1 VTTLLAACLI
11 LGAALALYVAAR
23 VARLGGPPAAFL
35 DAGGTLPGWTVVFLL
50 PLLALAGPGLE
61 RHLGL
66 VARYGLQASHV
77 AVGLVLVAMAALL
90 LWNRLWYA
98 ARLAGLGSPGEA
110 LGRFYGSVT
119 LRVAVLALALL
130 FALPFSADLLSSA
143 AMLVEAVT
151 GGALPRTAGVWI
163 LALAL
168 AVPAI
173 VGGWRATVLTA
184 ALLSLFLLVLL
195 PGVTA
200 FAEIALQG
208 PGFPAAPIPVA
219 EGVLWDRLP
228 GVVRHVAGIGKA
240 VPAEGIFTT
249 VAVSSSALALAGI
262 VLSPAALYFG
272 QTLRA
277 GGALGLSA
285 VWLTAGLAAGLLILC
300 GPVLALRM
308 AGGAAE
314 FAAVLHAAEP
324 LAGAGFLL
332 LLLLPGLVAAGFL
345 VTGGALIWTRELV
358 LAYLF
363 PRLDPRAQRF
373 AARLAIAF
381 GFFLMAFMAAFLPL
395 VSAVLASVA
404 LPLSVQLLPALL
416 GVTFFRW
423 IGRGAVIA
431 GLTLGCLIV
440 VFTEPPGLI
449 LFEGLFVDLPWGR
462 WPLGIHSAAWGLAF
476 NLLLVLLSAAVT
488 QRAPDRLERDRLHDA
503 LLGATGLKVGGRGL
517 LWALVLIWGFLAYGP
532 GAILGNF
539 FFSDPIFASG
549 PAAALG
555 IPSLWVW
562 QILFWLLG
570 VVLVWWLAY
579 RLRFG
584 RTSAV
589 ALRPIAIGP
598 PQSLRTPDWLAAGI
612 ARVAGREPRALP
624 PEAPAR
630 RRAGRR

>member
-1 VTTLLAACLI
+1 MTTLLAACLL
-11 LGAALALYVAAR
+11 LGAGLALYVAAR

-35 DAGGTLPGWTVVFLL
+35 DAGRDLPGWTACFLL
-50 PLLALAGPGLE
+50 PWLVLAGLGLD

-77 AVGLVLVAMAALL
+77 AVGMALVAMAALL
-90 LWNRLWYA
+90 LWNRLWHA
-98 ARLAGLGSPGEA
+98 ARLAGLDTPGEA
-110 LGRFYGSVT
+110 LGRYYGSIT

-130 FALPFSADLLSSA
+130 FALPFAADLLSSA
-143 AMLVEAVT
+143 AMLIEAVSQ
-151 GGALPRTAGVWI
+151 GALPRAAGIWL
-163 LALAL
+163 LALGL

-173 VGGWRATVLTA
+173 IGGWRAAVLTA
-184 ALLSLFLLVLL
+184 AFLSLFLFVLL
-195 PGVTA
+195 PGITG
-200 FAEIALQG
+200 FAEIVLPG
-208 PGFPAAPIPVA
+208 PGFPAAPIPVG
-219 EGVLWDRLP
+219 EGILWDRLP

-249 VAVSSSALALAGI
+249 LAVSSAALALTGI

-277 GGALGLSA
+277 GRALGLST
-285 VWLTAGLAAGLLILC
+285 VWLTGGLAAGLLVLC

-308 AGGAAE
+308 AGGVAELAASLQAE
-314 FAAVLHAAEP
+314 EP

-332 LLLLPGLVAAGFL
+332 LLLLPGLMLAGFL
-345 VTGGALIWTRELV
+345 VTAGALIWTRDLV
-358 LAYLF
+358 LRYLF
-363 PRLDPRAQRF
+363 PRLDARTQRF
-373 AARLAIAF
+373 AARVSIAV

-395 VSAVLASVA
+395 VSAVLATVA
-404 LPLSVQLLPALL
+404 LPLAVQLLPALL
-416 GVTFFRW
+416 GLSFLRW
-423 IGRGAVIA
+423 AGRGAVLA

-476 NLLLVLLSAAVT
+476 NLLLVLLSAAAT
-488 QRAPDRLERDRLHDA
+488 QRAPDRRERDRLHDA
-503 LLGATGLKVGGRGL
+503 LLAATGFRIGGRGL
-517 LWALVLIWGFLAYGP
+517 LWALALIWGFLAYGP

-539 FFSDPIFASG
+539 FFSDPIFAPG
-549 PAAALG
+549 PASALG

-570 VVLVWWLAY
+570 VVPVWWLAY

-584 RTSAV
+584 RTSEESVRPIVLGPPAG
-589 ALRPIAIGP
+589 LRP
-598 PQSLRTPDWLAAGI
+598 PDWLAAGI
-612 ARVAGREPRALP
+612 ARVAGRGPRARP
-624 PEAPAR
+624 PATRAP